1 LVVQWRWLAWSSG
14 RKPSPTVVG
23 RTTMTSRR
31 HIPFLRRRSWS
42 PMPLCHHDRILG
54 ESPALDAS
62 KASDDASIVASMGV
76 LPFLKASLKN
86 WPSYRRTSGSPSITV
101 SLVFHFRSHWSILQL
116 FTLSA
121 WSSLVIVVDA
131 WPLLLSPGECFAAV
145 CFVGGCFA
153 VVS

>member
-1 LVVQWRWLAWSSG
+1 
-14 RKPSPTVVG
+14 
-23 RTTMTSRR
+23 
-31 HIPFLRRRSWS
+31 
-42 PMPLCHHDRILG
+42 MPLCHHDRILG